1 MRVPLLILAGL
12 LFITAGCSRFRE
24 KAPTPAGGESFAQ
37 LGPVGLSVES
47 VRHDAIRMRGM
58 MGQMGESHEKV
69 LTIKTRFKLID
80 TSTPVKQSALQR
92 DGTMLGGGLLKVRDE
107 TGREF
112 KPVGGFGF
120 NAVSARRT
128 DDAILTAE
136 NPEAT
141 DVLTFETVAGAQGD
155 LILEVPAN
163 YQVKQSDGT
172 FLQPKDPG
180 TFKFRIPHA
189 MWAEPPPATEA
200 GPGNW
205 ATVGPVSV
213 AIESVKVG
221 KAKVNPFQPT
231 RPNAIAETKDDV
243 FSIVVKSKL
252 ANPAAKVKKPP
263 FISDGGF
270 ARVSVTLKNK
280 AGESYPVLTSFGF
293 DKLIGRQV
301 RDQELTPTQPEVT
314 DLLTFDAKAASAD
327 EVFLTLWPVWEEQT
341 PNNTWADPK
350 YDDEFRFRIPKS
362 MWAK

>member
-1 MRVPLLILAGL
+1 MRSSLPLLAGL
-12 LFITAGCSRFRE
+12 LFCSVGCGRFRE
-24 KAPTPAGGESFAQ
+24 KEPTPAGAGNFAQ

-47 VRHDAIRMRGM
+47 VRHGKIRMRGM
-58 MGQMGESHEKV
+58 MGQMGESQDDV
-69 LTIKTRFKLID
+69 LTIKTRFKLLD
-80 TSTPVKQSALQR
+80 TSTPVKQFALQR
-92 DGTMLGGGLLKVRDE
+92 DGTMIGGGLLKVRDE
-107 TGREF
+107 SGREF

-120 NAVSARRT
+120 DAVTGRRT

-136 NPEAT
+136 SSEAT

-163 YQVKQSDGT
+163 YQIKQPDGT

-180 TFKFRIPHA
+180 LFKFRIPHA
-189 MWAEPPPATEA
+189 MWSEPPPATEA

-213 AIESVKVG
+213 AVESVKVG

-231 RPNAIAETKDDV
+231 KPNAIAETKDDV
-243 FSIVVKSKL
+243 FSITVKTKL

-263 FISDGGF
+263 FISDGAF
-270 ARVSVTLKNK
+270 ARVSMTLKNK

-293 DKLIGRQV
+293 DRLIGRQERAV
-301 RDQELTPTQPEVT
+301 ELTTDAPIT
-314 DLLTFDAKAASAD
+314 DLLTFDAKAGTAD
-327 EVFLTLWPVWEEQT
+327 EVFLTLWPVWEE
-341 PNNTWADPK
+341 PKPDKGWVDVK